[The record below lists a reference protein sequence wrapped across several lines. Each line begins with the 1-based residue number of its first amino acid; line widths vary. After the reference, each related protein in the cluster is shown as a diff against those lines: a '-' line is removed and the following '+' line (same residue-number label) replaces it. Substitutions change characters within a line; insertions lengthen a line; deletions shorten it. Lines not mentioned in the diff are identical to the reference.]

1 MSSPTLPSVFPAE
14 VIDLVVDEIARFP
27 NESSRIKTLSA
38 TALVSWYFRHR
49 AHAHLFSAIHIREGQ
64 PGSPRLGAAV
74 QARELLRLIN
84 VDRQSETTGIASY
97 VRSLTVSLSG
107 PMNRVRRILDDG
119 TLAAILRKIFRTNDV
134 GHRSLALSFLV
145 RGSLRSVFDWESLHA
160 DFLAAFHDLC
170 RNPMLTTLHLAHF
183 VNLPRTLLH
192 HSFIKNVRFSRL
204 QLAETGTED
213 EDIPE
218 PVRAFADEPDI
229 SALEEGQAVPLE
241 SIETDHSLPLL
252 ELIDMTPQ
260 QMLHPRLAFSQLKF
274 LTAHIGNEG
283 DFHKTRWILMNAA
296 STLTVL
302 DIILFCGYFYARS
315 NVYISCS
322 PQRSTNCLNLI
333 GG

>member
-1 MSSPTLPSVFPAE
+1 MSSPTIPSAFPAE
-14 VIDLVVDEIARFP
+14 VIDLVVNEIARFP
-27 NESSRIKTLSA
+27 NEGSRIRTLCA

-49 AHAHLFSAIHIREGQ
+49 AHAHLFSSIHIRDAELN
-64 PGSPRLGAAV
+64 SPRLAAAL
-74 QARELLRLIN
+74 QARKLLGLMN
-84 VDRQSETTGIASY
+84 DDPQSETTGIASY

-107 PMNRVRRILDDG
+107 PMNKVRRILDDG

-134 GHRSLALSFLV
+134 GHRSLSLSFLV
-145 RGSLRSVFDWESLHA
+145 RGNLRSVFDWESLNA

-204 QLAETGTED
+204 QLAETGSED
-213 EDIPE
+213 EDVPE
-218 PVRAFADEPDI
+218 PIRAFADEPDI

-252 ELIDMTPQ
+252 DLIDMTPQ
-260 QMLHPRLAFSQLKF
+260 QMLHPRLAFSQLKS
-274 LTAHIGNEG
+274 LTAHIGNED
-283 DFHKTRWILMNAA
+283 DFHKTRWILLNAA
-296 STLTVL
+296 STLTAL
-302 DIILFCGYFYARS
+302 DIILFCALFYILLCDL
-315 NVYISCS
+315 ISYS
-322 PQRSTNCLNLI
+322 PQRPTNCPNQI